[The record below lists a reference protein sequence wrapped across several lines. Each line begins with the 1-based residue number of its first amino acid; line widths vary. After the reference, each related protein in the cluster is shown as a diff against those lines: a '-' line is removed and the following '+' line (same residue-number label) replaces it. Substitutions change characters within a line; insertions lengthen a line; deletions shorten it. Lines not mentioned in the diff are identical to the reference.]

1 MTFNKKKLSEL
12 QNKLLNLFFR
22 KLEFA
27 SVD

>member
-12 QNKLLNLFFR
+12 QNKLLNQIFR